1 MTCPTDAVEIRNVW
15 LTVAPRH
22 ARYSPPI
29 SIGEVLRNERSAR
42 VAWLCVHSANAGRRS
57 HRNWLTIQLRRTV
70 AQANS
75 EVRR

>member
-29 SIGEVLRNERSAR
+29 SLGEVLRNERSAR
-42 VAWLCVHSANAGRRS
+42 VAWLCVQGAGDGVRS
-57 HRNWLTIQLRRTV
+57 GHYQLPIQLWRTV
-70 AQANS
+70 AQVNS
-75 EVRR
+75 EVGR

>member
-29 SIGEVLRNERSAR
+29 SLGEVLRNERSAR
-42 VAWLCVHSANAGRRS
+42 VARLRVHSANAGGRS
-57 HRNWLTIQLRRTV
+57 HRNWLTIQLRRTG